1 MRFRIISTG
10 SKGNAVLYDYV
21 LVDVGIPYSKLKPYV
36 EQIKLVL
43 LTHEHKDHFNLKSI
57 RVLSKTAKIVCCEWL
72 SEKLGDIPHTVL
84 EVNKTYDFGSVQV
97 AAFHLYHDVKNCG
110 WRIFMD
116 GEKAFHATDT
126 RTLDGITAKDYDIYA
141 LEANHSKEQIDMEIL
156 EAQSNNIYTHK
167 IGSKNSHLSIEQADD
182 FVLKNRNQK
191 SVVIYL
197 HTSDDFDIEKYKL
210 ERMDQF

>member
-57 RVLSKTAKIVCCEWL
+57 RALSKTAKIVCCEWL

-84 EVNKTYDFGSVQV
+84 EVNKTYDFGSVRV

-126 RTLDGITAKDYDIYA
+126 RTLDGITAKDYDIFAIEYNYD
-141 LEANHSKEQIDMEIL
+141 EITIYDVIDDKIKDR
-156 EAQSNNIYTHK
+156 QYIYEYGA
-167 IGSKNSHLSIEQADD
+167 IESHLSFQKADQFIKD
-182 FVLKNRNQK
+182 NAKA
-191 SVVIYL
+191 
-197 HTSDDFDIEKYKL
+197 TSKIYKL
-210 ERMDQF
+210 HMSGRYENE